1 MTFNKNVKNYNK
13 AIMQSGLKSNEYIN
27 ENLGLIQKYVTDYS
41 GRTDFWTDKLNNRQ
55 LDLLSDKYLAQNANM
70 LRGQSAFGSN
80 SATAQQQ
87 EENAYTQQNY
97 LANVLNQNVQAAN
110 NLQNAELNALGG
122 ATELNM
128 KNRAEGATAA
138 SNVDAANNAWL
149 GAIGKGLNAAGQAV
163 SFLPGW
169 GQVIGGAMS
178 GVGGTLEGLAT
189 PTSQGISDSTS
200 DAWTKF
206 GTSLSKEM
214 GWNATQNYGI
224 NNTGSNTSSYSLGN
238 DSMLMNALRGA
249 TRYGN

>member
-1 MTFNKNVKNYNK
+1 MSFNKNTKNYNK

-55 LDLLSDKYLAQNANM
+55 LDLLSDKYLAQNARM

-97 LANVLNQNVQAAN
+97 LANTLNSNIQAAN
-110 NLQNAELNALGG
+110 NLQNAELSALGG

-138 SNVDAANNAWL
+138 SNVDAANNSWIN
-149 GAIGKGLNAAGQAV
+149 AIGKGLDAAGSVV
-163 SFLPGW
+163 SMFGPW
-169 GQVIGGAMS
+169 GAAIGGAMK
-178 GVGGTLEGLAT
+178 GTGGALSSLAT
-189 PTSQGISDSTS
+189 PNTTQIGDNTYKGFAQMKSGLTKLDNKYNWGIFNNNNQSTYS
-200 DAWTKF
+200 IGNVNSNSSSNF
-206 GTSLSKEM
+206 
-214 GWNATQNYGI
+214 
-224 NNTGSNTSSYSLGN
+224 TGYEPLFRN
-238 DSMLMNALRGA
+238 R
-249 TRYGN
+249 